1 MNCAFYIVQDDCQNA
16 NHTNS
21 LPYIEGNS
29 LISLPVL
36 PRVMC
41 HLSRSYWR
49 PRFVR
54 SFYGGCPFGSLILWC
69 SSWLNCYFHKVIT
82 CFLVIK
88 IFSDC
93 WNWWSCTFSQFVIY
107 YMSKQHPPEFPTV
120 WYFFNYLFISII
132 LEYEL

>member
-49 PRFVR
+49 HYIYLDLSDPSMAGVR
-54 SFYGGCPFGSLILWC
+54 LA
-69 SSWLNCYFHKVIT
+69 V
-82 CFLVIK
+82 
-88 IFSDC
+88 
-93 WNWWSCTFSQFVIY
+93 
-107 YMSKQHPPEFPTV
+107 
-120 WYFFNYLFISII
+120 
-132 LEYEL
+132 